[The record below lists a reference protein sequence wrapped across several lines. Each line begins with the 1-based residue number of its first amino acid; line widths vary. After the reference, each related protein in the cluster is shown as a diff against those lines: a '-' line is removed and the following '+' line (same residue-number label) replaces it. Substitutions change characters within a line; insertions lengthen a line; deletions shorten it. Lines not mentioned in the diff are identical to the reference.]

1 MIITQPYFLF
11 QTLFKFLILLGL
23 FSYSTAHAEEPLIT
37 EGFEEVVLITADNS
51 QWHRF
56 FTHHAGWKKIDE
68 GISDE
73 NCPIMTKVL
82 DIFLPAY
89 GEQLQRKI
97 NEKIMRVFLCNILEW

>member
-73 NCPIMTKVL
+73 NWMT
-82 DIFLPAY
+82 Y
-89 GEQLQRKI
+89 
-97 NEKIMRVFLCNILEW
+97 